1 MSRLRFISF
10 SSARCVVVLIV
21 PQTIDNEGRHYECD
35 LLPLMEVGSVAHKYY
50 LLNIRLPVNER
61 KKINVGIGE
70 IKDIQ
75 VVVSKPQSCAN
86 TFLQKRIFLY
96 GHWRSLFLPEHPSER
111 RLHQSVVCHEDVPHA
126 QHPHHHDLVLETD
139 QPNEQTTGAAGEV
152 STFFSEGLICSVGRT
167 SITSGAVPDWTG
179 GGATE
184 LPHSHSGAI
193 YLHLISTHDQH
204 WHMRT
209 SDWVWKGICTLY
221 LCLGCRQF
229 WVEI

>member
-10 SSARCVVVLIV
+10 SSACCVVVLIV

-96 GHWRSLFLPEHPSER
+96 GH
-111 RLHQSVVCHEDVPHA
+111 
-126 QHPHHHDLVLETD
+126 
-139 QPNEQTTGAAGEV
+139 
-152 STFFSEGLICSVGRT
+152 
-167 SITSGAVPDWTG
+167 
-179 GGATE
+179 
-184 LPHSHSGAI
+184 
-193 YLHLISTHDQH
+193 
-204 WHMRT
+204 
-209 SDWVWKGICTLY
+209 
-221 LCLGCRQF
+221 
-229 WVEI
+229 